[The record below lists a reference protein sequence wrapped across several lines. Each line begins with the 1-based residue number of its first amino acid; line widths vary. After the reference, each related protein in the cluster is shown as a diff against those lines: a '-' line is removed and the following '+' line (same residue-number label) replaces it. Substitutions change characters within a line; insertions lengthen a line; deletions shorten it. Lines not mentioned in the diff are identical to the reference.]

1 VLARDGARLAEVAAA
16 LPVAT
21 LQGDMVDAQVIAHA
35 LASAQPEVLILNG
48 GATPH
53 MAPLPEQTWETF
65 SRNWDVDVKAT
76 FLWIQAVLA
85 GRMSPTGRV
94 VVTSSGAALNGS
106 PLSGSYAGAKRMVW
120 LLCEYANGL
129 AAAQGLDL
137 AFQAVVPLQIVGDT
151 DLGRAA
157 AEAYAQRRGISVQ
170 ALLAGFGAPLPP
182 ADYGRYLVAM
192 LADPA
197 LRRVPVLSVKGGV
210 GLRPMSA

>member
-1 VLARDGARLAEVAAA
+1 VVRLGFSTRAKKALNRSEAMTTMNERCVLVVGGSRGLGLGVVQALVAEGARVTVLARDGARLAEVAAA

-85 GRMSPTGRV
+85 GRMSPTGRL

-106 PLSGSYAGAKRMVW
+106 PLSGCVFHAIPDS
-120 LLCEYANGL
+120 
-129 AAAQGLDL
+129 
-137 AFQAVVPLQIVGDT
+137 VPL
-151 DLGRAA
+151 
-157 AEAYAQRRGISVQ
+157 
-170 ALLAGFGAPLPP
+170 
-182 ADYGRYLVAM
+182 
-192 LADPA
+192 
-197 LRRVPVLSVKGGV
+197 
-210 GLRPMSA
+210 